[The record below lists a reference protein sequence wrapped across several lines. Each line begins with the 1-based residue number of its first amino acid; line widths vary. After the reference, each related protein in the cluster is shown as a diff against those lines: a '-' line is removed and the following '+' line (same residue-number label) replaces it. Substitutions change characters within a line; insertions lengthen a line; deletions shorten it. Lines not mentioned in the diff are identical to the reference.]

1 MTEEITFNPSSSVA
15 VSSSSPEQMCFHDF
29 DEISIN
35 PSYLKQLQKTGFYK
49 VENNRINSNKK
60 ETTIDKSSFNV
71 FDKIMRKRRNEKKRE
86 KRKGRDRKKSKKKK
100 AYELTARERLKASFV
115 KAKVVAS
122 SSTPPP
128 NTLPNTSNTPTTI
141 NVCTMPSESWEEERN
156 HLRCLVITLQ
166 NEAKIKDKEI
176 NQLRET
182 VTKLLEKTSKNI
194 TTNTLIPSLLIT

>member
-49 VENNRINSNKK
+49 VENNRINSNK
-60 ETTIDKSSFNV
+60 
-71 FDKIMRKRRNEKKRE
+71 NEKIRE
-86 KRKGRDRKKSKKKK
+86 KRNGRDRKKSKKKK